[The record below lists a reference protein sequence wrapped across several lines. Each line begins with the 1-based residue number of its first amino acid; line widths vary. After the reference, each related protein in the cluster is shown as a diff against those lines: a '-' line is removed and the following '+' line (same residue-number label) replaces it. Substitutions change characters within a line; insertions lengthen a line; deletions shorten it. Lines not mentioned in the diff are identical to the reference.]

1 MEIVEIYG
9 RNPNSAPASIEK
21 VRQELKDVVLKDAK
35 TMVEAMIKES
45 KEKANVPAMK
55 FLFEMVGLFPAEKN
69 ADLAESDSLAQTLLS
84 RLGFLDEKSDQG
96 AVTKECAGSRASDG
110 DAVE

>member
-1 MEIVEIYG
+1 MEIVQIDSK
-9 RNPNSAPASIEK
+9 NASPAPAAIEK
-21 VRQELKDVVLKDAK
+21 VRQELKRLVLEKAEV
-35 TMVEAMIKES
+35 MVEAMIKEGS
-45 KEKANVPAMK
+45 EKANVPAMK
-55 FLFEMVGLFPAEKN
+55 FLFEMAGLFPAEKN

-84 RLGFLDEKSDQG
+84 RLGFLDEKSDEG